1 MNSLYNQLMVAL
13 TVMVIPVLLVFAFFQ
28 RRFMQGVTLTGIRG

>member
-1 MNSLYNQLMVAL
+1 MNPLYNQLMVAL

-28 RRFMQGVTLTGIRG
+28 RHFVQGVTQTGIRG